1 MSLLQKARIGVKTH
15 VGFVVAGLKD
25 EFLGMMLPVLNRSGR
40 GGLVGRTQ
48 RDGFAPLACLE
59 WQPAAHQKAGLQ
71 ASVRHESSRRRSCVD
86 ITGWPECRFIII
98 RDTFPVKIKLGYSA
112 FAKTKTFLRFSNGW
126 SSALDNLIHEWIN
139 HRDAHSYAG

>member
-59 WQPAAHQKAGLQ
+59 
-71 ASVRHESSRRRSCVD
+71 
-86 ITGWPECRFIII
+86 
-98 RDTFPVKIKLGYSA
+98 
-112 FAKTKTFLRFSNGW
+112 
-126 SSALDNLIHEWIN
+126 
-139 HRDAHSYAG
+139 